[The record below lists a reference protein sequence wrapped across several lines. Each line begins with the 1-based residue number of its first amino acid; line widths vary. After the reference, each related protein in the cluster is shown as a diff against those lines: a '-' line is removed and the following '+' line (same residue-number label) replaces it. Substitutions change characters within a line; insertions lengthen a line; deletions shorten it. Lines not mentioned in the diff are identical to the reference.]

1 VTDWS
6 NWNPESELITA
17 IQKNIDINNRVRLV
31 TSINPL
37 VRNDAQLAMRMAS
50 LPISTD
56 QLGTNSFALAGMMAA
71 DQLRSNVESMTP
83 AMQRMVWAR
92 LPRAQQMALTQQGYQ
107 PQKVDEYGVTD
118 MLGDALK
125 LPFQLVAAPL
135 KGLGQ
140 VTKPIWQPAL
150 QGLAWVGDQPAH
162 IYRAIRTMDDGQQWA
177 GLGGALL
184 GIGAAI
190 AAIPTGGTSLL
201 ALGAIGA
208 AGLGGA
214 VAGSIAA
221 DPLNPMDFGRA
232 WMDTRNGE
240 RAFDRAASRYAEG
253 LLGDPRLK
261 TLAVE
266 IADISDRSIYEIARE
281 VAGARE
287 TDAAQR
293 NNSYLSELS
302 RIADG
307 IAQPNT
313 AQHQAVMQSLQKL
326 MTEPVFLEAVN
337 KLQNGKISIGRDL
350 ADALPWVEKDSAI
363 YTMISGGA
371 DALFQIAVDPFLM
384 LGRANDVVKFHRL
397 GLDVI
402 DDAFSI
408 QRFNEIAE
416 NVPSVKRLHTKL
428 AEAVMTD
435 DYEMARRLGTDNV
448 SLWEGLRTYRENGIR
463 EGVITPTEFGAEH
476 IRAYV
481 KDVKDMKSILSGI
494 GTYRNKEQLMLKG
507 FNYRN
512 EAWART
518 AGKVRSF
525 SSGLTDIRSERQMLK
540 EMEKSGVNRVMDGL
554 PAHLRL
560 HRPVQEDIP
569 FLQVVANNRDF
580 LAPGRTGWDVLADE
594 PAKLNDV
601 MFDFANRLGKH
612 DLLPDDD
619 IQFLEDLQLSIAQNG
634 RPLQRKTS
642 EFSAITDRL
651 SDIAQRTLALP
662 IDERAATFLDEY
674 AMYKEVNPL
683 ARKVGRRVATV
694 LPRTSHA
701 VGTTMQMATTMI
713 SPTKGIKLVGE
724 GAPENIRQFVEVLRL
739 TSMPEYMR
747 RMWFDE
753 IIKHPT
759 GHARGAA
766 MLTALDNGLTIAGMR
781 SLKGGEEFV
790 DKFLLHA
797 QHAYGLGGTVDRT
810 YINGRR
816 MVTSPLLDDT
826 AQFLM
831 MPNLTD
837 LRKLTRSGF
846 VSQVMGVT
854 DVKVLDSF
862 VNQVWKPAVLL
873 RMAFIPRAAGEE
885 WINFML
891 RGGFG
896 SIVENMGGQYV
907 GRYRAWRNVIEKVE
921 KLGAAKVGK
930 GALTAEEA
938 LLYSQGPLPKMMRP
952 VERMLNRFDWTAP
965 MQRRMSDFAENLQ
978 YWLTPESMQVTL
990 RSGLEVPGGGGL
1002 GLQQPINRMLDRIGG
1017 DARRQLSSGA
1027 SERELRAAMTRQGRF
1042 AKMVPTSEKAWF
1054 NVADYADTLLM
1065 GSPSSWRRLVAGG
1078 VNDYTVEAGE
1088 QFAKTFQTV
1097 LMREV
1102 SATEAG
1108 NFERG
1113 YERSDLKTFE
1123 VPDGQGGM
1131 KTVRAVAMRGGW
1143 KRHERVIGDPMFNY
1157 AAHQGVLNTI
1167 ALDEGGRRVATEV
1180 LSRVLPSSLTYD
1192 DVASFLDQAAR
1203 IDDPLVRELLLGFSA
1218 NDTKVARVTLE
1229 AVARQDPF
1237 FALVKN
1243 RLPETGPITLDEV
1256 RDVTDAVLARYTEVV
1271 GDVLKWRRDMPNEVK
1286 NEVWAYTR
1294 TGEILPSEAT
1304 FNTVPDLPPMFDTVK
1319 VLIDDDVRD
1328 ALSRVQ
1334 DGLAAAMRRGIDEH
1348 DYQRQLMNHLY
1359 TSPQTLYGPNSADA
1373 SRRLARIQRDE
1384 ARKAVKAERKQA
1396 LDDAQ
1401 ELGED
1406 IDPAVLAGFDQ
1417 RLAALDAEQVLA
1429 DEARRLAVEQGDMR
1443 TYRLYNNIDEAD
1455 ADVRALLAGHFENTT
1470 VQERAALSF
1479 QSPGG
1484 SNHAE
1489 YDNVT
1494 VYRPDSALIIPDEAV
1509 RSMWDSLPPMY
1520 EGEQARNAGDLA
1532 DLLVSEMARAAGIGN
1547 ASQILQHR
1555 AQLVSMYLEQMDM
1568 AYRRGKQ
1575 FFGFDLLDDSTVA
1588 QSSRPAIRG
1597 YFTAPNPADN
1607 LPDLD
1612 MLFAD
1617 QALVSEL
1624 NLAMKNLMARHGKLG
1639 PEVPE
1644 VFAVRVPRAV
1654 TDNRST
1660 SVMSPLAQ
1668 RMQIRSAT
1676 QDDALLD
1683 DLAQMRADA
1692 ANAREPLTSEIR
1704 PIATRPGTELPAIWT
1719 AHRNFVKERV
1729 QLASEIQNPD
1739 AAQAYADRM
1748 WTHIK
1753 QMTGKKSR
1761 ETQRARF
1768 DERTMKAEDGTEQ
1781 TVRKS
1786 RVYRYGKD
1794 NKEIIEVR
1802 EGEELHPESTFVD
1815 ERGKKIKYGDG
1826 LFMEPASLTYEPNDL
1841 MWQLIGSMI
1850 EDAFDA
1856 QRGILR
1862 HERKAEMITVRGR
1875 LEPSPDWVPVYRSKD
1890 THVPDEAHGGPQ
1902 FAIGPALE
1910 PLKENTW
1917 QRIVRYG
1924 FDEVIG
1930 PAIDAIVRR
1939 PMAFH
1944 FFAQRYRFAKQA
1956 NQWMLDPELT
1966 GRATQALANVLHSR
1980 AVVDQTRID
1989 EVSDLVR
1996 RMASVDGYS
2005 AEKWGARES
2014 MAWLRSLPA
2023 DEIAPTWR
2031 RIREAIDTRVATLPE
2046 SSATSQSLRVTSK
2059 DMTRL
2064 ENELLRGL
2072 PLNSAMPQ
2080 IMRDE
2085 RLADGLR
2092 DIVNSS
2098 TVERDLLAEM
2108 ERLLPVGAIYDAERL
2123 HKSWNY
2129 YVGQER
2135 RYGAISREKTMSM
2148 DEAQAIAAHAKE
2160 VRHANDAAGNLAAE
2174 AALRD
2179 IMPFIDSQ
2187 KVRTQFAEYGR
2198 GLLPFWYAEENFLKR
2213 WGRTILDD
2221 PTVIRKAQLTYMGLR
2236 TVGIVRQDEQGQDWF
2251 VYPGSGLLVETMSKV
2266 LPGVGVAAIGTMFQ
2280 SPTSSMFPG
2289 LSERFGTPS
2298 FSPFVSVPMDLATH
2312 MFAEFVDLAPI
2323 ERAMLG
2329 DYAANRNALEH
2340 LIPTSVTNIWD
2351 GVMQGGF
2358 GRVDEA
2364 NVRYSSALM
2373 SAMAHLDAIGDGLP
2387 DNANAQMRDEFLRR
2401 AREHA
2406 RVILFSQAIA
2416 GFFTPGPPQA
2426 LITGETGGF
2435 TGFGAQDPRDI
2446 LNGQYQTLIRELGID
2461 EGTVR
2466 FLELNQDANLFD
2478 IVNPIALTVGKT
2490 ESESGA
2496 SLPTT
2501 EEAVQFYTQHSD
2513 YLQAM
2518 PFAGPWL
2525 LPVAKEGD
2533 ERSQYAY
2540 DQQLI
2545 EGLRRRLTPEEFLAE
2560 LKYKEA
2566 APRYFALKKQYLDAV
2581 DRMKMAGN
2589 ESGVERANQYWQSTS
2604 TAYRAAHP
2612 IFDEQMSSSDGRQ
2625 RRASVIDEMRTAV
2638 YDPLVPPSP
2647 QLEGLREI
2655 MTTWD
2660 QYKIALATLR
2670 EDGSARGRAS
2680 VEQAKATFERMM
2692 DDLMTRRPELRSFY
2706 LAIIRPEADLD

>member
-17 IQKNIDINNRVRLV
+17 VQKNIDINNRVRLV

-125 LPFQLVAAPL
+125 LPFQIVAAPL

-140 VTKPIWQPAL
+140 LTEPIWQPAL
-150 QGLAWVGDQPAH
+150 QGLAWLGDQPAH

-177 GLGGALL
+177 GLAGAVI
-184 GIGAAI
+184 GIGAAL
-190 AAIPTGGTSLL
+190 AAIPTGGMSLV
-201 ALGAIGA
+201 ALGSLGA
-208 AGLGGA
+208 AGLAGA
-214 VAGSIAA
+214 TAGSILA

-232 WMDTRNGE
+232 WMDTREGE
-240 RAFDRAASRYAEG
+240 RSFDRAASRYAEG

-266 IADISDRSIYEIARE
+266 IADISERSIYEIARE
-281 VAGARE
+281 VAGAQGTSPE
-287 TDAAQR
+287 QR
-293 NNSYLSELS
+293 NNSYLSELV

-307 IAQPNT
+307 IAQPNSE
-313 AQHQAVMQSLQKL
+313 QHQRVMQSLQKL

-337 KLQNGKISIGRDL
+337 KLQNGKISIGRDI
-350 ADALPWVEKDSAI
+350 ADALPWVEKDSAV
-363 YTMISGGA
+363 YTMISGGS
-371 DALFQIAVDPFLM
+371 DALFQIAVDPFLV
-384 LGRANDVVKFHRL
+384 LGRVNEMVKFRRL
-397 GLDVI
+397 GLEVI

-408 QRFNEIAE
+408 DRFMDIAQ

-428 AEAVMTD
+428 AEAVVAD
-435 DYEMARRLGTDNV
+435 NWDMARRLGTDNV
-448 SLWEGLRTYRENGIR
+448 SLWEGLRTYRENLLR
-463 EGVITPTEFGAEH
+463 EGVVGPTEFGAEH

-494 GTYRNKEQLMLKG
+494 GTYRNKGQLMLKG

-512 EAWART
+512 EAWARVGGT
-518 AGKVRSF
+518 LRSF

-540 EMEKSGVNRVMDGL
+540 EMEASGVNRVMDGL

-569 FLQVVANNRDF
+569 FLQVVANNRDY

-594 PAKLNDV
+594 PARLNDV

-662 IDERAATFLDEY
+662 IEERAASFLDEY
-674 AMYKEVNPL
+674 ALYKELNPG
-683 ARKVGRRVATV
+683 ARQLGRKVATV

-713 SPTKGIKLVGE
+713 SPTKGIQLMGE
-724 GAPENIRQFVEVLRL
+724 GAPENIRQFVEALRL

-759 GHARGAA
+759 GHLRGAA

-797 QHAYGLGGTVDRT
+797 QHAYGLGGVVDRT

-816 MVTSPLLDDT
+816 MVTSPLLDDS

-837 LRKLTRSGF
+837 LRKLTRAGF
-846 VSQVMGVT
+846 VSQVMGIT

-862 VNQVWKPAVLL
+862 INQVWKPAVLL

-938 LLYSQGPLPKMMRP
+938 LLYSQGPLPKIMRP
-952 VERMLNRFDWTAP
+952 VERMLNRFDWGAP

-990 RSGLEVPGGGGL
+990 RSGIEVPGRGGFGVQ
-1002 GLQQPINRMLDRIGG
+1002 GTIDRMIDRIGG
-1017 DARRQLSSGA
+1017 DARRQLSAGA
-1027 SERELRAAMTRQGRF
+1027 SEIELRRAMTRQGRF
-1042 AKMVPTSEKAWF
+1042 AKMIPTSEKAWF
-1054 NVADYADTLLM
+1054 NIADYADTLLM
-1065 GSPSSWRRLVAGG
+1065 GSPSSWRRLLAGG

-1088 QFAKTFQTV
+1088 QFAKTFQTI

-1108 NFERG
+1108 NFERS
-1113 YERSDLKTFE
+1113 YNRSDLKTFE
-1123 VPDGQGGM
+1123 VPDGQGGT

-1143 KRHERVIGDPMFNY
+1143 KRHERIIGDPMFNY

-1192 DVASFLDQAAR
+1192 EVAGFLDEAAR
-1203 IDDPLVRELLLGFSA
+1203 IDGSLVRELLLGFTA
-1218 NDTKVARVTLE
+1218 NDPKIARVTLE

-1243 RLPETGPITLDEV
+1243 RLPETGPIMLDDV

-1271 GDVLKWRRDMPNEVK
+1271 ADVRKWRRDMPDEVK

-1294 TGEILPSEAT
+1294 TGEILPSPAT
-1304 FNTVPDLPPMFDTVK
+1304 FNTVPDLPPMFDTANSLV
-1319 VLIDDDVRD
+1319 DEGVRE
-1328 ALSRVQ
+1328 AIGRVQ
-1334 DGLAAAMRRGIDEH
+1334 DGLAAAMRRGVDEH

-1384 ARKAVKAERKQA
+1384 ARKMLKEERQAALDEAKQA
-1396 LDDAQ
+1396 GSDV
-1401 ELGED
+1401 
-1406 IDPAVLAGFDQ
+1406 DPALLASFDQ
-1417 RLAALDAEQVLA
+1417 RQAALDAEQALA

-1494 VYRPDSALIIPDEAV
+1494 VYRPDAALMIPDEAV
-1509 RSMWDSLPPMY
+1509 RAMWDSLPPMY

-1532 DLLVSEMARAAGIGN
+1532 DLLVSELARAAGIGN

-1555 AQLVSMYLEQMDM
+1555 AELVNMYLTQMDM
-1568 AYRRGKQ
+1568 VYRRGGK
-1575 FFGFDLLDDSTVA
+1575 FFGFDLIDDSAVV

-1597 YFTAPNPADN
+1597 YFTQPDPADS

-1617 QALVSEL
+1617 QALVREL
-1624 NLAMKNLMARHGKLG
+1624 NQAMKNLMARHGKVG

-1668 RMQIRSAT
+1668 RMQIRAAT
-1676 QDDALLD
+1676 QDEAMLD
-1683 DLAQMRADA
+1683 DLAQMRMDA
-1692 ANAREPLTSEIR
+1692 TNAREPLTSEIR

-1719 AHRNFVKERV
+1719 ADRKYVKDRV
-1729 QLASEIQNPD
+1729 QLASTLQNPD
-1739 AAQAYADRM
+1739 AAEAYADRM

-1761 ETQRARF
+1761 EVHRARF
-1768 DERTMKAEDGTEQ
+1768 DERVVVAEDGTEQ

-1794 NKEIIEVR
+1794 NKEIVEVR
-1802 EGEELHPESTFVD
+1802 DGEDLYPESTFVD
-1815 ERGKKIKYGDG
+1815 ERGRKVKYGDG

-1841 MWQLIGSMI
+1841 MWQLIGPMI
-1850 EDAFDA
+1850 EDTFDGI
-1856 QRGILR
+1856 RGILR

-1902 FAIGPALE
+1902 FAIGPLLE

-1917 QRIVRYG
+1917 QKIVRYG

-1930 PAIDAIVRR
+1930 PSIDAVVRR

-1956 NQWMLDPELT
+1956 NQWMLDPDLA
-1966 GRATQALANVLHSR
+1966 GRAMQSLAGALHSR
-1980 AVVDQTRID
+1980 IVADPAQI
-1989 EVSDLVR
+1989 EQVSDVVR
-1996 RMASVDGYS
+1996 RMATIDGFG
-2005 AEKWGARES
+2005 AEKWGTRES
-2014 MAWLRSLPA
+2014 MAWLRSLSA
-2023 DEIAPTWR
+2023 DEVGPTWR
-2031 RIREAIDTRVATLPE
+2031 RIKEAIETRVDALPQSGAASQMLRTTL
-2046 SSATSQSLRVTSK
+2046 A
-2059 DMTRL
+2059 DMNQL
-2064 ENELLRGL
+2064 QNQLLQGI
-2072 PLNSAMPQ
+2072 PLNSAVPQ
-2080 IMRDE
+2080 ALLDE
-2085 RLADGLR
+2085 RLADRLLG
-2092 DIVNSS
+2092 IANSS
-2098 TVERDLLAEM
+2098 TVERDLLAQM
-2108 ERLLPVGAIYDAERL
+2108 ERLLPVGAIYDPDRL
-2123 HKSWNY
+2123 YASWNR
-2129 YVGQER
+2129 YVAEQY
-2135 RYGAISREKTMSM
+2135 RYGGISTRESELTL
-2148 DEAQAIAAHAKE
+2148 DEARTIAAHAKE

-2236 TVGIVRQDEQGQDWF
+2236 TAGIVRQDEQGQDWF
-2251 VYPGSGLLVETMSKV
+2251 VYPGSGLLVETLSKAM
-2266 LPGVGVAAIGTMFQ
+2266 PGVGVAAIGTMFQ

-2298 FSPFVSVPMDLATH
+2298 FSPFVSVPMDLATW
-2312 MFAEFVDLAPI
+2312 MFADLAPV
-2323 ERAMLG
+2323 ERALLG
-2329 DYAANRNALEH
+2329 DYAAGRNALEH
-2340 LIPTSVTNIWD
+2340 IIPTSLTNLWD
-2351 GVMQGGF
+2351 GVMQGAM
-2358 GRVDEA
+2358 GRVDET
-2364 NVRYSSALM
+2364 NVRYASAMM

-2401 AREHA
+2401 TREHA

-2426 LITGETGGF
+2426 LITGETGGV

-2446 LNGQYQTLIRELGID
+2446 LNSQYQTLIRELGID
-2461 EGTVR
+2461 EGTVK

-2478 IVNPIALTVGKT
+2478 IVNPVALTVGKT
-2490 ESESGA
+2490 ESTSGV

-2501 EEAVQFYTQHSD
+2501 EKAVQFYSEHSD
-2513 YLQAM
+2513 YLRAM

-2525 LPVAKEGD
+2525 LPVAEKGD

-2545 EGLRRRLTPEEFLAE
+2545 EGLRRKLTPDEFLSE

-2566 APRYFALKKQYLDAV
+2566 APRYFALRKQYLDAV

-2589 ESGVERANQYWQSTS
+2589 EAGVERANQYWQSVS

-2625 RRASVIDEMRTAV
+2625 RRAKVIDEMRTVV
-2638 YDPLVPPSP
+2638 YDPQAPPSP
-2647 QLEGLREI
+2647 QMEGLREI
-2655 MTTWD
+2655 MTMWD

-2670 EDGSARGRAS
+2670 EDGSARGRAA
-2680 VEQAKATFERMM
+2680 VEQAKSTFERLM
-2692 DDLMTRRPELRSFY
+2692 DDMLVRRPELRSFY